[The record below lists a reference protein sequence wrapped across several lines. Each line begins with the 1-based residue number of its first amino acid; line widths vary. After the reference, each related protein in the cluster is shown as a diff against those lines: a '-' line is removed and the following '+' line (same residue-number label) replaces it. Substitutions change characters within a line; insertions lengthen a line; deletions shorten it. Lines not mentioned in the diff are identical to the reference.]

1 MNRMKKFMAL
11 FLAVVLIAQTGF
23 AASAQESA
31 SPVPLVQSETPT
43 GTELQ
48 DETGTTEQQPEDS
61 KDETTGETT
70 ETGQDGEDAA
80 VGEVDGE
87 QPGNPSEGTG
97 TEEDGQAPP
106 ADQDQN
112 QDQNQEQDQ
121 NQNQG
126 QDQEQQQPSNA
137 AGDGEGTEVGE
148 PTEEEKAEADG
159 TEALDASDALLEE
172 ELETLAVNELKDGVN
187 IVRES
192 AEGLEFNIDEGKVVM
207 IASPDDSEE
216 PIVFDNCTFNLSGET
231 VKISGNQDGISYN
244 NGETV
249 TKIFISGNV
258 EFNNCT
264 FVTEEGATKTTSA
277 GYDAA
282 IYFFSG
288 DINLKDCTLSA
299 EEYNGQFLGLYGSS
313 GAVTFDNCDISTV
326 GNKNGWSYA
335 MYGGSVLKL
344 VNGSSMTA
352 TGMSTDSG
360 NTNAF
365 YSGDNRTGYD
375 AIFVED
381 STIDFSDNAA
391 GGFAINNVNIHVDNS
406 EITVNNNLGNG
417 CNSGYWIVNN
427 STITMNGNRGGHALS
442 CIGFEMTDS
451 KLEVLHNGYAGVY
464 IQSKDSSLTNC
475 TVDIRCN
482 GEKLLSYSAGDMWL
496 QGHKLTV
503 KNCTSE
509 AWPGAAWLGG
519 VGRTG
524 EVSTQAALT
533 EDESEVKTVGSSSV
547 VAYDLNTNAADN
559 LKSNTQPVLT
569 EANVIKLNEHTLFL
583 NPFMET
589 AYARGNA
596 ENTASNNDADLFE
609 DDRFTERAD
618 IIGKDNAKIGI
629 LREDQLSHH
638 KYDWDNGEIT
648 DDATADT
655 YGVVRYACTDVC
667 ADYVGHTADHA
678 NSFDC
683 EGTYIYAPLVGL
695 TFDANTTDTV
705 TGMPDAQTQITYG
718 GIATAPETVPTRES
732 GSDQYTYVFGGWYV
746 DPECTQEFDFS
757 TALTENWTVVYA
769 KWTRDYAE
777 GVDPEG
783 HDINITKTA
792 EQLNENDETTVQLG
806 IGSTE
811 ERNKVA
817 VLFVLDYSTSVN
829 VRNAAADMLKELAS
843 KDKTD
848 VKVGVVNYW
857 ADADEGQWTTI
868 TPDTDVDSL
877 LKQTQTG
884 GTNYHAGLLSAQ
896 ELLASDEIEGYTTYL
911 ITISDG
917 ITYLWTDEETG
928 ETMSVW
934 YQTAANGEETSI
946 QNTLDVYQMKYGYG
960 VEIPEE
966 QFNSLT
972 EGDAAAVEKFEKTK
986 PHAEIYKSQEKPTP
1000 DEEERFLSFKDE
1012 GVRENY
1018 LIGNEI
1024 AVYKTASVYRELANS
1039 VDYAYAFKLDEG
1051 NWTNYPYGEQLMDY
1065 LASVSDGGEITES
1078 TAKSTFDTIKNQI
1091 LYAIERGTVTDIIG
1105 NDFDLTSVDS
1115 ITLFVGGTEV
1125 AGVVDAANANVKNFG
1140 TEDENGVYPYSVEYV
1155 PGAAGEEQLI
1165 WTINVPVENANRLVL
1180 SYGLKLVNKSTTAG
1194 TYGQYDRDGSQGY
1207 DGIHTNVS
1215 AVLDYETTTGDTG
1228 SKNFPRPTVSYT
1240 VVDHPAT
1247 INITKKVQNS
1257 SGAATNVNATFYA
1270 AVFTDPQFTNRFGD
1284 VVELKLN
1291 GTSQVTVSVTVEAP
1305 ADGSSRSYYVTETDK
1320 NGNVITGGESFGY
1333 QIGIEGSMVTVSE
1346 SAPTGSVTITNKQ
1359 VASGNQG
1366 DGSNGGGS
1374 TGGGSSSGSG
1384 SSSSQTVTSAQTGD
1398 NTNLLLPIAV
1408 VVIAAA
1414 ALTVC
1419 LVVYRRKRS

>member
-11 FLAVVLIAQTGF
+11 LLAVVLIAQTGF
-23 AASAQESA
+23 AASAQENTPS
-31 SPVPLVQSETPT
+31 VPSVQSETS
-43 GTELQ
+43 TETEPQ
-48 DETGTTEQQPEDS
+48 DETDAEKQEEQQEEQQPEDS
-61 KDETTGETT
+61 KDETAGETPET
-70 ETGQDGEDAA
+70 EQEEEETAGEA
-80 VGEVDGE
+80 DGE
-87 QPGNPSEGTG
+87 QPGAPSEETE
-97 TEEDGQAPP
+97 TEEDGQTPT
-106 ADQDQN
+106 
-112 QDQNQEQDQ
+112 NQEQAQDQ
-121 NQNQG
+121 GENQG
-126 QDQEQQQPSNA
+126 QEQQIPAESV
-137 AGDGEGTEVGE
+137 GD
-148 PTEEEKAEADG
+148 EEK
-159 TEALDASDALLEE
+159 TEAGELVEKENAEEMKAANALLEE
-172 ELETLAVNELKDGVN
+172 GTELLADYIMSDGVN
-187 IVRES
+187 IIKT
-192 AEGLEFNIDEGKVVM
+192 GYTDQTFNIGEEQVVM
-207 IASPDDSEE
+207 ISGQGAEE
-216 PIVFDNCTFNLSGET
+216 PIVFNNCIFNLSGGT
-231 VKISGNQDGISYN
+231 VKISGDQDGISYN
-244 NGETV
+244 NGEVV
-249 TKIFISGNV
+249 TKLWIGGNV
-258 EFNNCT
+258 EFNNCR
-264 FVTEEGATKTTSA
+264 FVTAEGATKTTSA

-282 IYFFSG
+282 IYFYSG
-288 DINLKDCTLSA
+288 NINLNGCTLSA
-299 EEYNGQFLGLYGSS
+299 KGYNGHFLGLYGSS
-313 GAVTFDNCDISTV
+313 GAVTFNDSDISTV

-352 TGMSTDSG
+352 TGMSIDSG

-365 YSGDNRTGYD
+365 YSGDNKTGYD
-375 AIFVED
+375 AIFIED
-381 STIDFSDNAA
+381 STVDFSDNQA
-391 GGFAINNVNIHVDNS
+391 GGFAINNVNIHVKNS
-406 EITVNNNLGNG
+406 DITVNNNKGNA
-417 CNSGYWIVNN
+417 CNSGYWIVSAD

-451 KLEVLHNGYAGVY
+451 KLEILHNGYAGVY
-464 IQSKDSSLTNC
+464 IQSKNSSLTNC

-482 GEKLLSYSAGDMWL
+482 GEKLLSYSAGDTWL

-509 AWPGAAWLGG
+509 AWPGAAWLGA

-524 EVSTQAALT
+524 GVLTNAALK
-533 EDESEVKTVGSSSV
+533 EDKSEVKTAGSSSV
-547 VAYDLNTNAADN
+547 VAYDLNTNAEDN
-559 LKSNTQPVLT
+559 LKSNTTAVLT
-569 EANVIKLNEHTLFL
+569 EANVVELDEHTLFL
-583 NPFMET
+583 NPFMKT

-609 DDRFTERAD
+609 DDDVTIRAD
-618 IIGKDNAKIGI
+618 IIGKDKAKIGT

-638 KYDWDNGEIT
+638 KYDWNNGKIT

-655 YGVVRYACTDVC
+655 YGVIQYACTDTC
-667 ADYVGHTADHA
+667 ADYTEHTTEHA

-683 EGTYIYAPLVGL
+683 AGTYVYAPLVGL

-705 TGMPDAQTQITYG
+705 NGMPAAQTQITYG
-718 GIATAPETVPTRES
+718 GTATAPETVPTRES
-732 GSDQYTYVFGGWYV
+732 GSDQYTYVFGGWYA

-783 HDINITKTA
+783 YDINITKTA
-792 EQLNENDETTVQLG
+792 EQLNGNDETTVQLG

-817 VLFVLDYSTSVN
+817 VLFVLDYSTSVE
-829 VRNAAADMLKELAS
+829 VRNAATDMLKELAS

-896 ELLASDEIEGYTTYL
+896 ELLASEEIEGYTTYL

-928 ETMSVW
+928 LTMSVW
-934 YQTAANGEETSI
+934 YQTAANGEDTNI
-946 QNTLDVYQMKYGYG
+946 QNALDVYQMKYGTG
-960 VEIPEE
+960 VKIPEE

-972 EGDAAAVEKFEKTK
+972 EGDAAAVGKFEKTK
-986 PHAEIYKSQEKPTP
+986 PHAEVYQSKSKPTP
-1000 DEEERFLSFKDE
+1000 DEKDRFLSFKDE

-1024 AVYKTASVYRELANS
+1024 AVYKTASVYRDLADS
-1039 VDYAYAFKLDEG
+1039 VDYAYAFKLDENHWG
-1051 NWTNYPYGEQLMDY
+1051 AYPYGEQLMDY
-1065 LASVSDGGEITES
+1065 LASISDGGEITAS

-1091 LYAIERGTVTDIIG
+1091 LYAIERGTVTDIVG

-1115 ITLFVGGTEV
+1115 ITLSVGGTEV
-1125 AGVVDAANANVKNFG
+1125 AGAVDTANANIKNFG
-1140 TEDENGVYPYSVEYV
+1140 TADENGVYPYSVEYV

-1240 VVDHPAT
+1240 VADHPAV

-1359 VASGNQG
+1359 VASGSQG
-1366 DGSNGGGS
+1366 GDSGS
-1374 TGGGSSSGSG
+1374 GGSSSGSSG
-1384 SSSSQTVTSAQTGD
+1384 SSSSGSHTTAAAGAKTGD
-1398 NTNLLLPIAV
+1398 ETNILLPFAV
-1408 VVIAAA
+1408 LVTAAA
-1414 ALTVC
+1414 AAAVC
-1419 LVVYRRKRS
+1419 VIVYKRKRS